1 VGVRLVNVPEM
12 GDTFPPVRPCGWSA
26 RANDTSVS
34 AARPA
39 HFGPLAMRA
48 GRQNLLTMLAMPFVG
63 PPRRHVIPMSYST
76 SRLLRAASLAVL
88 LAATPALSALA
99 QDSAATPPAAEAT
112 AVDPASVVAR
122 VGDQTITEGD
132 LAFAAEDMAQDL
144 AQMPPEERRAFLV
157 RILIDMKVMSAA
169 AREAG
174 MDQTEIFAQ
183 RREYLEERALRRAYF
198 AEAIAASVTEEAV
211 RAEYDAYVAQF
222 EPVDEIRASHIL
234 VETEEEA
241 NTLKAELDGG
251 ADFAT
256 LAREHSID
264 PGAANG
270 GDLGFFGRGMMV
282 QPFEEAAFALG
293 DGAISAPVQSQFGWH
308 IIKLE
313 EKRQSQ
319 PPAFEQVAPQIQN
332 QLLMQTFTETVDELM
347 ADVEVTIED
356 PALKAKFDAQE
367 AAENAAAG
375 Q

>member
-1 VGVRLVNVPEM
+1 ML
-12 GDTFPPVRPCGWSA
+12 
-26 RANDTSVS
+26 TSS
-34 AARPA
+34 
-39 HFGPLAMRA
+39 
-48 GRQNLLTMLAMPFVG
+48 
-63 PPRRHVIPMSYST
+63 

-88 LAATPALSALA
+88 LSAAPALSTLA
-99 QDSAATPPAAEAT
+99 QDAAAPAAEA
-112 AVDPASVVAR
+112 APVDPSTVVAT
-122 VGDQTITEGD
+122 VGAETITEGD
-132 LAFAAEDMAQDL
+132 LAFAAEDMAQEL
-144 AQMPPEERRAFLV
+144 SQMPPEERRAFLV

-211 RAEYDAYVAQF
+211 RAEYDAFVSEF

-256 LAREHSID
+256 LARENSID

-282 QPFEEAAFALG
+282 QPFEEAAFALEE
-293 DGAISAPVQSQFGWH
+293 GAVSAPVQSQFGWH
-308 IIKLE
+308 IIRLE
-313 EKRQSQ
+313 ETRQSQ
-319 PPAFEQVAPQIQN
+319 PPAFEQVAPRIQN
-332 QLLMQTFTETVDELM
+332 QLLMRTFSEKVDELM
-347 ADVEVTIED
+347 AGVDITIED
-356 PALKAKFDAQE
+356 ADLKARFDAQE